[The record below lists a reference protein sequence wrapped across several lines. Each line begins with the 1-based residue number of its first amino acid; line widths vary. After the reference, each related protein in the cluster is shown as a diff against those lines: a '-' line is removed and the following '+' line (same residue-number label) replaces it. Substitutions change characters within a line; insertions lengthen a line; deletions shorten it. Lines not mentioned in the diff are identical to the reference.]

1 MGGNSL
7 RPNVLS
13 LYRQIL
19 RMGKTWEAIS
29 GNSFDTKLE
38 RDYIMNEA
46 RHLFRK
52 NRYLQDETEIQLR
65 LREAESRLALGE
77 YCRPLLTWFLL
88 ITFVKSRLFVF
99 LATVFSIAL
108 QDTISSTS
116 QRSTDDICQSRGWKA
131 WHGPGTPN

>member
-65 LREAESRLALGE
+65 LREAESRLALALH
-77 YCRPLLTWFLL
+77 YKTPYPRPVNVPPMTYAKAEGGKRGTAQERQ
-88 ITFVKSRLFVF
+88 IKQATPVYIKS
-99 LATVFSIAL
+99 L
-108 QDTISSTS
+108 QET
-116 QRSTDDICQSRGWKA
+116 Q
-131 WHGPGTPN
+131 